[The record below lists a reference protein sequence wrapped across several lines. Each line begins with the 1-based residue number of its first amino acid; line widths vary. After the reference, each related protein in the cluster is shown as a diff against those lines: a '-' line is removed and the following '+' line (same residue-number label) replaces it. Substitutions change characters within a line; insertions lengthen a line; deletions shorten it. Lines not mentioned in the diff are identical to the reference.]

1 MVPSPPDPQ
10 DWTDEQWLAW
20 LAETDAVDADT
31 PAPARAAKPPA
42 HHRGGMGGQMLAAA
56 MTGMAEAI
64 YGPREPPAIVVEA
77 SGGPPDDDAL
87 ELHLDPDHPEE
98 SVVVV
103 RPWLLRG
110 GGG

>member
-1 MVPSPPDPQ
+1 VPHPPDPQ

-20 LAETDAVDADT
+20 LAETDAVE
-31 PAPARAAKPPA
+31 PAVAPPSSMRGPRAGRRA
-42 HHRGGMGGQMLAAA
+42 GLGGQMLAAA
-56 MTGMAEAI
+56 MTGMAEAM
-64 YGPREPPAIVVEA
+64 YGPKEPPAIVIEA

-87 ELHLDPDHPEE
+87 ELHLHPDHPEE

-110 GGG
+110 DG